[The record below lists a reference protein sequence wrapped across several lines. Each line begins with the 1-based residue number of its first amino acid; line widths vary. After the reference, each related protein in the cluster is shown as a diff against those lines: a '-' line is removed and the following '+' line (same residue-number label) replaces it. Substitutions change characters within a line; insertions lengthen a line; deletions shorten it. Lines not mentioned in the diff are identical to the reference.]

1 MNAAVLH
8 ACETAGLNPPIRV
21 VLFDLDGTLV
31 DSAPDLAGA
40 TNEMLLAREL
50 PLLPLEQLRPMAGAG
65 ARGMMG
71 LAFQVTPQDPPF
83 EALKAEFFDR
93 YEARLLRETR
103 AFEGVEALL
112 AGLESQGLGWGIVTN
127 KSERFALP
135 LTAGLGLDRR
145 AAAVIGGDTTP
156 HAKPHPE
163 PLFEAARRAGVAP
176 EHCIYVGDDHR
187 DITAGRAAGMQT
199 VAVSWGYLGRGE
211 PIEAWG
217 ADAIARRPQDLLALV
232 RAALY
237 RQVGS

>member
-1 MNAAVLH
+1 MSAVLN
-8 ACETAGLNPPIRV
+8 ETPVSKLLQGDVKA

-40 TNEMLLAREL
+40 TNEMRIARGLPEL
-50 PLLPLEQLRPMAGAG
+50 PLDALRPMVGAG

-71 LAFQVTPQDPPF
+71 VAFDVTPLDARF

-103 AFEGVEALL
+103 PFDGITSLL
-112 AGLESQGLGWGIVTN
+112 DGLEAAGFAWAVVTN

-135 LTAGLGLDRR
+135 LSAGLGFTAR

-163 PLFEAARRAGVAP
+163 PLLEACRRAGVAP
-176 EHCIYVGDDHR
+176 AQCVYVGDDER
-187 DITAGRAAGMQT
+187 DVVAGKAAGMRT
-199 VAVSWGYLGRGE
+199 IAVSWGYLGKGR
-211 PIEAWG
+211 PIAEWG
-217 ADAIARRPQDLLALV
+217 ADLIIDTPARLLELFIAPSAPR
-232 RAALY
+232 
-237 RQVGS
+237 